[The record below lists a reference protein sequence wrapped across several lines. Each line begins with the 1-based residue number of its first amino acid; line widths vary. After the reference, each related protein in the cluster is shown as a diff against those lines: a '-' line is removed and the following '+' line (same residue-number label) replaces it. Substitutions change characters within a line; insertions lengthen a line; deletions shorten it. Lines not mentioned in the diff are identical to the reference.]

1 MSISGATAKRC
12 LVASCVPRFATSWA
26 VARRAPLSMGFPR
39 QDYWSGLAFPSP
51 GDFSDPGIEPGSPVL
66 AGVLGGFFT
75 AEPPGKLI
83 HRQNG

>member
-1 MSISGATAKRC
+1 
-12 LVASCVPRFATSWA
+12 
-26 VARRAPLSMGFPR
+26 MGFPR